1 MFIRKI
7 QKLAE
12 TIIRCFRYHIFLPL
26 PRCNIGEIPDTQFT
40 VKGLQEG
47 KPYEF
52 RVAAVNEAGP
62 GKYAETDDAIKPEAP
77 PCLSCC
83 ISFC

>member
-1 MFIRKI
+1 MPRLI
-7 QKLAE
+7 L
-12 TIIRCFRYHIFLPL
+12 L
-26 PRCNIGEIPDTQFT
+26 PRCNIGDIPDTQFT
-40 VKGLQEG
+40 VKGLVEG

-77 PCLSCC
+77 PCEYTLTS
-83 ISFC
+83 

>member
-1 MFIRKI
+1 MK
-7 QKLAE
+7 
-12 TIIRCFRYHIFLPL
+12 FLTL
-26 PRCNIGEIPDTQFT
+26 SFT
-40 VKGLQEG
+40 VKGLVEG

-77 PCLSCC
+77 PCMLFFFSL
-83 ISFC
+83 IFHTPNYFVFLTGSLQEIGKD

>member
-1 MFIRKI
+1 MYIYSSS
-7 QKLAE
+7 L
-12 TIIRCFRYHIFLPL
+12 
-26 PRCNIGEIPDTQFT
+26 RCNIGEIPDTEFT
-40 VKGLQEG
+40 VKGLVEG

-77 PCLSCC
+77 PCMFLQLNF
-83 ISFC
+83 SFTMSVMWFK